1 MTVTDRVLGG
11 SRRFLYVYLMS
22 DQLDRVRAT
31 APRHA
36 VYWRELALR
45 DFVGGPFADRSGG
58 LITFEAGSPAQ
69 AEGFVADDPF
79 VREDL
84 LAGYWVRQWIID

>member
-1 MTVTDRVLGG
+1 M
-11 SRRFLYVYLMS
+11 RFLYVYFMR
-22 DQLDRVRAT
+22 DEPDRVGAT

-58 LITFEAGSPAQ
+58 LITFEAGTTAQ
-69 AEGFVADDPF
+69 AEELVAYDPF

-84 LAGYWVRQWIID
+84 LAGYWVKEWIIN